1 MLTPFLLR
9 RLSPPPSNTPGPR
22 TLAARSKPVRVR
34 GTNYLPWLE
43 ISLFLQQQTW
53 GRR

>member
-1 MLTPFLLR
+1 MFLIFLLR
-9 RLSPPPSNTPGPR
+9 RLSPSPSNTPGPR

-34 GTNYLPWLE
+34 GTNHLPWLE